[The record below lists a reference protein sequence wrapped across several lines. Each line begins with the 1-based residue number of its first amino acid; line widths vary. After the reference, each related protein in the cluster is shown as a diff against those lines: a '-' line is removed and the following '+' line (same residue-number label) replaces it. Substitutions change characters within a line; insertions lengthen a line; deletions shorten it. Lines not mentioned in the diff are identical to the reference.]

1 MYVVPSKPPQK
12 IEKENF
18 FFSARKKA
26 AALGRTSLTQGA
38 DWADRAAWEIPGSP
52 EHHEEDQ
59 YSEDPE
65 DSDEKESRRSWNK
78 SQRK

>member
-1 MYVVPSKPPQK
+1 MYVVQSNKNPK

-26 AALGRTSLTQGA
+26 AALGRTSLAQGA

-52 EHHEEDQ
+52 EHEEEDH
-59 YSEDPE
+59 YSGDPE
-65 DSDEKESRRSWNK
+65 DSDEEESRRSWNK